1 MKNINKRVAL
11 LLSVVILLFSLS
23 ATFFA
28 ETVYEH
34 DGVLYTKVDN
44 DHVSVYS
51 YNGDKAE
58 LVIPDSVDEGFVSQ
72 IRAYG
77 VQKNTTITSLDLSKA
92 MHLTTLGMMCF
103 NGCSSLS
110 GALYV
115 PYMITDVRMGAFQ
128 GCSSLDSV
136 DFSARTELIP
146 EVCFNRCTAL
156 SKVKISESV
165 TTIGKLAFANCPNLS
180 EVYIPSSVTD
190 IHYTAFNNDEAL
202 VIYCYTGSYAQRFAI
217 QYGYDYVL
225 LDAPTP
231 TEPPTQAPTVEP
243 TQPATEAPTAEP
255 TQPATE
261 KPTESTGFI
270 LGDVDN
276 NGVVS
281 ISDVTLI
288 QRSLV
293 NLDIPASCVISQG
306 DVDNNGITGSS
317 DAVFIMRYL
326 INLTTG
332 YPIGEIVT
340 RE

>member
-1 MKNINKRVAL
+1 MKNTNKRVAL

-23 ATFFA
+23 VTFFA

-77 VQKNTTITSLDLSKA
+77 VQNNTTITTLDLSKA

-128 GCSSLDSV
+128 GCSALDSV

-202 VIYCYTGSYAQRFAI
+202 VIYCYTETYAQRFAI

-225 LDAPTP
+225 LDAPSP
-231 TEPPTQAPTVEP
+231 TEPPTQPETEP
-243 TQPATEAPTAEP
+243 ETQPETEPE
-255 TQPATE
+255 TQPETTQPVE
-261 KPTESTGFI
+261 VTYV
-270 LGDVDN
+270 LGDAD
-276 NGVVS
+276 GDG
-281 ISDVTLI
+281 DVNILDATKI
-288 QRSLV
+288 QRVLV
-293 NLDIPASCVISQG
+293 ELDPDDDGMIALRGNV
-306 DVDNNGITGSS
+306 NNAPDGLNILHATKIQRWIAGF
-317 DAVFIMRYL
+317 V
-326 INLTTG
+326 TEE
-332 YPIGEIVT
+332 PIGEEFTATI
-340 RE
+340 